1 MRYLFSGEPGRP
13 SNKIGYKLEGLIR
26 FLRKRESEDLDLF
39 NDILPKLIEWK
50 FKKTGSKNHRDLQL
64 PHNNGNGSHGL
75 MQNFIHASVL
85 IRH

>member
-13 SNKIGYKLEGLIR
+13 SNEIGDKLEGLIT
-26 FLRKRESEDLDLF
+26 FLRKRGSEDLDLF

-50 FKKTGSKNHRDLQL
+50 FKKTGSKNRKDLQL